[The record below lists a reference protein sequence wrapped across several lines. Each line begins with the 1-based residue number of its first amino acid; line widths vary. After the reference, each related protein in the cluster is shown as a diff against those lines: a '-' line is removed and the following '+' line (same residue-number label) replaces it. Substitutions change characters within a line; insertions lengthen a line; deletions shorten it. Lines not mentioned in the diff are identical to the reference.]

1 MMEPATQKQEVPVQE
16 AIDRTGRKGLVR
28 NVLFSWGGQLVFI
41 AAGFVMPRFIDHRL
55 GQEVLG
61 IWDFSWSVV
70 GYFGFIQAG
79 VSSAVNRYVGK
90 HWAEQEIREINR
102 VVSCAT
108 AGLTLAGLVVAVG
121 TLATVALIPSLSG
134 ERLGTHTS
142 EAQWVVFFL
151 GAGMAVQT
159 ALSGFNGVLT
169 GCHRWDLKNINQ
181 AAWYGITV
189 VSMLLSL
196 MLGGGLFHLAAVTFV
211 VNALSEMSRV
221 RLAYRS
227 CPGLR
232 LQPSLLNWSTVLQL
246 YQYGGKTL
254 IPSVSTLLVGS
265 TTSLLIVGYLGPAA
279 LALFSRPRSL
289 IRNAE
294 TLVRRMTMT
303 LIPTVSSLQATGD
316 VQAMRRLLV
325 KSVSYSLYLVLP
337 IVIMMCVF
345 GGPILHAWMGPDYA
359 AGLIVAILALGFL
372 APMAQIP
379 IEDVLAGLNAH
390 GRAGVAQLIASII
403 SAGLVVV
410 ALGPLNL
417 GLAGAAVA
425 ITLPFS
431 IISLVYYPM
440 LICPLVGMTIREYFL
455 ECSRGPLKNLV
466 PFLLVVSG
474 VRLALLQA
482 PLTALA
488 VAAVAGGIVLTL
500 TYWSKVVPGRMKGWV
515 YQKLQR
521 KSCDASAL

>member
-1 MMEPATQKQEVPVQE
+1 MIQSTHDEQDRPAKA
-16 AIDRTGRKGLVR
+16 AIDLTGREGLVR
-28 NVLFSWGGQLVFI
+28 NVMFSWGGQLVFI
-41 AAGFVMPRFIDHRL
+41 AAGFVMPRLIDHRL

-61 IWDFSWSVV
+61 IWDFSWSVI
-70 GYFGFIQAG
+70 GYFSFIQAG

-90 HWAEQEIREINR
+90 HWAEQEIGEINR

-108 AGLTLAGLVVAVG
+108 AGLTLAGLVVVLG
-121 TLATVALIPSLSG
+121 TLATVALLPAVCG
-134 ERLGTHTS
+134 ERLGPHTG

-189 VSMLLSL
+189 VSMILSL
-196 MLGGGLFHLAAVTFV
+196 MLGGGLFHLAAVTCV

-232 LQPSLLNWSTVLQL
+232 LQPSLLNWRTILQL

-254 IPSVSTLLVGS
+254 IPSVATLLVGS
-265 TTSLLIVGYLGPAA
+265 TTSVLIVGYLGPAA

-303 LIPTVSSLQATGD
+303 LIPTVSSLQANED
-316 VQAMRRLLV
+316 VPAMRRLLV

-337 IVIMMCVF
+337 MVITMCVF
-345 GGPILHAWMGPDYA
+345 GGPILQLWMGPAYA
-359 AGLIVAILALGFL
+359 DGWIVVILALGFL
-372 APMAQIP
+372 APMTHIP

-390 GRAGVAQLIASII
+390 GRAGVAQLAASMIAT
-403 SAGLVVV
+403 GLVVV
-410 ALGPLNL
+410 ALGPLKL
-417 GLAGAAVA
+417 GIAGAAVA
-425 ITLPFS
+425 ITLPFTVMC
-431 IISLVYYPM
+431 LVYYPM
-440 LICPLVGMTIREYFL
+440 LICPLVGMTIREYYR
-455 ECSRGPLKNLV
+455 ESYWEPLKNLL
-466 PFLLVVSG
+466 PFLLVICG
-474 VRLALLQA
+474 IRLTLPQAPMLALA
-482 PLTALA
+482 T
-488 VAAVAGGIVLTL
+488 AAVAGGIVLTL
-500 TYWSKVVPGRMKGWV
+500 TYWSKVIPERMKGWI
-515 YQKLQR
+515 YRNIRR
-521 KSCDASAL
+521 KACGASQL